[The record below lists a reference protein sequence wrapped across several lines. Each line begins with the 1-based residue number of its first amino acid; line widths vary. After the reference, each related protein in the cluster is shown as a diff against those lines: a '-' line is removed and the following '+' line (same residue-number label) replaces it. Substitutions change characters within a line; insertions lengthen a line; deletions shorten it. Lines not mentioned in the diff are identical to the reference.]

1 MAEYLL
7 CKQKVSSS
15 NLDVSIFNIPIMN
28 LITPLIKRFYSKLED
43 LKILIILHQFL
54 LLITICYSIL
64 YQFYTW
70 DIYITFLIFLP
81 IILVSWVIVFSR
93 IEILLGILLSF
104 LHFVYFLHFPCPFIL
119 QLLFA
124 ISIIPVIRLF
134 SDSIFPKMTKISYI
148 AWIISSIFVSVTL
161 SFYLYLGIYHEIY
174 FSPDF
179 SMSSLFMGNDT
190 FCMPMNDVAKDVGEG
205 YSGSINRVSLNVR
218 YGWEVV
224 R

>member
-1 MAEYLL
+1 
-7 CKQKVSSS
+7 
-15 NLDVSIFNIPIMN
+15 MN